1 MRVLVTGAAGF
12 IGSNVGDR
20 LIEQGH
26 SVFGFDNCLTGRESN
41 LDPAL
46 WGSYLLRADITNR
59 TFFYDYAN
67 QIEPDLVIHCAA
79 SYKDPDKWHLD
90 VDTNIAGAINV
101 AAVAKHHGARVI
113 YFQTVLPPISSYA
126 ISKIAAEHY
135 LRLSG
140 VPLTVFRLA
149 AVYGPR
155 NISGAIPTF
164 YRQISNGEPCTVVE
178 DATRDFVF
186 IEDLMRE
193 VGREVELIDRKKGW
207 TYDVRTG
214 IETPI
219 KHIPHMIGEML
230 DVKPTVSLVS
240 RNGDDVAAYEMDG
253 IPLYKPTP
261 FVDGLAKAVDWYERN
276 GVTETHTHL
285 RINA

>member
-1 MRVLVTGAAGF
+1 MDALKGA
-12 IGSNVGDR
+12 V
-20 LIEQGH
+20 
-26 SVFGFDNCLTGRESN
+26 GFDNYLTGKN
-41 LDPAL
+41 LEVEFI
-46 WGSYLLRADITNR
+46 DITQRNMV
-59 TFFYDYAN
+59 YALAN
-67 QIEPDLVIHCAA
+67 EVEPDLVIHCAA

-90 VDTNIAGAINV
+90 TETNIAGAINV
-101 AAVAKHHGARVI
+101 AAVARHHSARVI

-164 YRQISNGEPCTVVE
+164 YRQIVNGEPCTVVE

-186 IEDLMRE
+186 IEDL
-193 VGREVELIDRKKGW
+193 VERVCFALEFDRPQK
-207 TYDVRTG
+207 TMDIRTG

-219 KHIPHMIGEML
+219 RHIPALIGEML
-230 DVKPTVSLVS
+230 DIEPIVNLVP
-240 RNGDDVAAYEMDG
+240 RREDDVQAYSMNG
-253 IPLYKPTP
+253 TPRVGTP
-261 FVDGLAKAVDWYERN
+261 FVEGLHKAVDWYEQN

-285 RINA
+285 RIGEKNAS